1 MKLVK
6 NFVYA
11 VLLVAAITV
20 NVCAGEMDTPAN
32 PAPPPRLVT
41 TTTTTTTDEGT
52 DPISDPYTG
61 DITTDTSDYL
71 FFEALAALLS
81 VY

>member
-11 VLLVAAITV
+11 TLLASILAVSAF
-20 NVCAGEMDTPAN
+20 AGDQHVGGFASPSPT
-32 PAPPPRLVT
+32 PPPENMVAL
-41 TTTTTTTDEGT
+41 DETSPNDGN
-52 DPISDPYTG
+52 TG
-61 DITTDTSDYL
+61 SLSTETSDSLLY
-71 FFEALAALLS
+71 EALAALLS

>member
-6 NFVYA
+6 NSVFA
-11 VLLVAAITV
+11 GLLVFAIAFNTF
-20 NVCAGEMDTPAN
+20 AGEQDTPTN
-32 PAPPPRLVT
+32 PGPPPRLVA
-41 TTTTTTTDEGT
+41 TTTDEGT
-52 DPISDPYTG
+52 NPISDPDPYTG
-61 DITTDTSDYL
+61 EITTDTTDYDYL

>member
-11 VLLVAAITV
+11 TLLASILAV
-20 NVCAGEMDTPAN
+20 NASAGDQLGGGSPS
-32 PAPPPRLVT
+32 PAPDPPKAMT
-41 TTTTTTTDEGT
+41 AGDET
-52 DPISDPYTG
+52 MPICDPNTG
-61 DITTDTSDYL
+61 CLSTETSDSL
-71 FFEALAALLS
+71 FYEALAALLS

>member
-11 VLLVAAITV
+11 TLLASILAV
-20 NVCAGEMDTPAN
+20 NAFAGDQLGGGSPAPAPDPPKAMTAGETTP
-32 PAPPPRLVT
+32 T
-41 TTTTTTTDEGT
+41 IC
-52 DPISDPYTG
+52 DPNTG
-61 DITTDTSDYL
+61 CLSTETSDSL
-71 FFEALAALLS
+71 FYEALAALLS

>member
-11 VLLVAAITV
+11 MLLASILAVSASAGDQHVGGFASPSPTPSPEGMVAYT
-20 NVCAGEMDTPAN
+20 ETLPD
-32 PAPPPRLVT
+32 
-41 TTTTTTTDEGT
+41 D
-52 DPISDPYTG
+52 SDPYTG
-61 DITTDTSDYL
+61 SLSTETSDSL
-71 FFEALAALLS
+71 FYEALAALLS

>member
-11 VLLVAAITV
+11 VLLVAALTV
-20 NVCAGEMDTPAN
+20 NVPAGEMDTPAN
-32 PAPPPRLVT
+32 PGPPPKLM
-41 TTTTTTTDEGT
+41 TTTDEGT
-52 DPISDPYTG
+52 NPISDPDPYTG
-61 DITTDTSDYL
+61 EITTETTDYL
-71 FFEALAALLS
+71 YFEFLVALLS